1 MKTMIYFLAASAM
14 MLSACSSE
22 DNTVVNNGPVEAQ
35 ITANIGGPLTRAADQ
50 TWTASDAIGVRVTG
64 VNGTTE
70 GITSTMQT
78 LYQNVKYVTSAGS
91 TPATFAPAATGQGIF
106 FQDANETVTFSAY
119 YPYVASADAKTLPGT
134 DGVITGV
141 DTQDQTTQAKQEACD
156 YLFASGATAS
166 KSAPT
171 VSFSGD
177 YNLFKHKMAR
187 LQLKIKTS
195 TDNGFTAAQV
205 TTGTYKLNGL
215 VHTGTFN
222 VTDGVATATGS
233 AVNDWNITGNLYTD
247 ADNVRTYTM
256 ILYPQS
262 LMLPLTFAA
271 TIDGQTFTN
280 NTNIFAH
287 SQAVATFDVQ
297 SGNSYTYT
305 ITVKKTGIVI
315 SGCTIQNWN
324 PVDNIN
330 GDATM

>member
-1 MKTMIYFLAASAM
+1 MKPMIYILAASAM

-78 LYQNVKYVTSAGS
+78 LYQNVKYVTSAGIPS
-91 TPATFAPAATGQGIF
+91 ATFAPAATGQGIF

-222 VTDGVATATGS
+222 VTDGVAKATGS
-233 AVNDWNITGNLYTD
+233 AVSDWNITGNLYTD

-256 ILYPQS
+256 ILYPQT
-262 LMLPLTFAA
+262 LMQPLTFAA

-280 NTNIFAH
+280 NTNIFAG
-287 SQAVATFDVQ
+287 SINISGGGVSAGFTVQ
-297 SGNSYTYT
+297 PGNSY
-305 ITVKKTGIVI
+305 
-315 SGCTIQNWN
+315 
-324 PVDNIN
+324 
-330 GDATM
+330 